1 MALGTGLRTIDEIGE
16 MEEGGEERWK
26 KCLLLKKREFYSE
39 LYGTYRRNSIENT
52 IVYFTMYVKVTY
64 VFC

>member
-26 KCLLLKKREFYSE
+26 KCLLLKKE
-39 LYGTYRRNSIENT
+39 NSMVSYTVRTEE
-52 IVYFTMYVKVTY
+52 IVSKIL
-64 VFC
+64 